1 MSLNPEIQNLMLGL
15 PGGDEPSTQDLTLL
29 LGAVTSRLRRYAVEP
44 LPAQAVVH
52 PLALPL
58 NEGVLDCV
66 GALEQ
71 LISTMAGALERAHQR
86 ELELRQAREQLARLG
101 NELRG
106 SRIGERHA
114 RHRALRDDLT
124 TLPNRA
130 CFRDRLEQAL
140 LRSDPQSPGLVVFY
154 LDLDGFKQVNDCQGH
169 SAGDLVLRIVA
180 ARLRGAVRA
189 GDLVARL
196 GGDEFACMLPSAM
209 SRDQLGHMAR
219 KLLDAIGEPVQVA
232 SARFAV
238 RPSIGVAVY
247 PTDGIGAD
255 DLLAHADAAMYRA
268 KRMRSG
274 YVFFDSVVD
283 A

>member
-1 MSLNPEIQNLMLGL
+1 
-15 PGGDEPSTQDLTLL
+15 
-29 LGAVTSRLRRYAVEP
+29 
-44 LPAQAVVH
+44 
-52 PLALPL
+52 
-58 NEGVLDCV
+58 VL
-66 GALEQ
+66 
-71 LISTMAGALERAHQR
+71 
-86 ELELRQAREQLARLG
+86 
-101 NELRG
+101 
-106 SRIGERHA
+106 
-114 RHRALRDDLT
+114 
-124 TLPNRA
+124 
-130 CFRDRLEQAL
+130 
-140 LRSDPQSPGLVVFY
+140 Y
-154 LDLDGFKQVNDCQGH
+154 LDLDGFKQVNDRQGH
-169 SAGDLVLRIVA
+169 NAGDLVLRIVA

-247 PTDGIGAD
+247 PGDGASAD

-268 KRMRSG
+268 KRMRNG